1 MSKYIAKH
9 KDGRSIAYGFDSCG
23 IPGLFINDDEGDWD
37 TRGFMAE
44 PSSCVLKGKG
54 GFIDRMLTHKANGFV
69 HKDMDKHIR
78 TAAMDLE
85 F

>member
-1 MSKYIAKH
+1 
-9 KDGRSIAYGFDSCG
+9 
-23 IPGLFINDDEGDWD
+23 
-37 TRGFMAE
+37 MAE